1 MKPARQH
8 QCLRAA
14 HVYLKL
20 KNSVMPMLQHALQK
34 TYQAELPQVRN
45 KRSWREIVHIRSLF
59 GVHREGAKGYATH
72 AMASQALQRGQGI
85 DHRKEVVHVPKCNA
99 IHKEASDGC
108 ECGEKKRK
116 AGVKREVR

>member
-1 MKPARQH
+1 
-8 QCLRAA
+8 
-14 HVYLKL
+14 
-20 KNSVMPMLQHALQK
+20 MLHALKK
-34 TYQAELPQVRN
+34 TYQLEHLQVWS
-45 KRSWREIVHIRSLF
+45 KRPRTGTARVGLLF